1 MSEER
6 RFDYVDR
13 GRRLGRLRA
22 GRPADGG
29 SVGPGLPD
37 RGGPPRPQPADPH
50 PGRAVRHQQA
60 QDPQL
65 ALLDGAAGGDERRL
79 GLHPARPRAR
89 RLELDQRHG
98 LYPGPPQ
105 RLRRL
110 EGGGQHRLG
119 PGRRAAVLHQGRGQR
134 GVPRFG
140 SARQRRP
147 PQRHL
152 LSSRRSSYF
161 RPSTTPLRISW
172 IGSVSSCPAFDAKQ
186 GTYSELSRPAR
197 RRGPF
202 SNDFARRKRR
212 LDDSSSRS
220 RTSAPPGTSPRSTCT
235 ASGGYSKITSV
246 ASAIGCAVTLWLLGR
261 RYPSSSSSRA
271 MRAVRGP

>member
-1 MSEER
+1 MNGASV
-6 RFDYVDR
+6 YIPR
-13 GRRLGRLRA
+13 GRAL
-22 GRPADGG
+22 GG
-29 SVGPGLPD
+29 SSSINGMVYI
-37 RGGPPRPQPADPH
+37 RGHRSDY
-50 PGRAVRHQQA
+50 
-60 QDPQL
+60 D
-65 ALLDGAAGGDERRL
+65 DWKAAGNTGWGWDDVL
-79 GLHPARPRAR
+79 PYFIKA
-89 RLELDQRHG
+89 
-98 LYPGPPQ
+98 
-105 RLRRL
+105 
-110 EGGGQHRLG
+110 EGK
-119 PGRRAAVLHQGRGQR
+119 R

-172 IGSVSSCPAFDAKQ
+172 IGSVSSCPAFDAKR

-197 RRGPF
+197 RRGSF
-202 SNDFARRKRR
+202 SNDFARKKRR

-261 RYPSSSSSRA
+261 RYPSSSSSRT